1 MDLVSRKKTAY
12 ADVLQFR
19 NPVQEEHMSGA
30 GKLVSGLANVQG
42 LRKEAARKAGL
53 VTSISRLRR
62 TASLTQ

>member
-1 MDLVSRKKTAY
+1 
-12 ADVLQFR
+12 
-19 NPVQEEHMSGA
+19 MSGA
-30 GKLVSGLANVQG
+30 GKLVSGLANVQE